1 MATEERE
8 VKVAGE
14 LYLHVGNSGAKFRV
28 LQREGFPALEI
39 RTSAFGNLV
48 QLTTVYTNNEDLRRL
63 GEMLVAASE
72 QVLGEPY
79 VHQARSQRWR
89 DEHEHIDIDEDGDVG
104 VKDVE

>member
-28 LQREGFPALEI
+28 TDRFGPTLEVH
-39 RTSAFGNLV
+39 TGAFGNLSQDMV
-48 QLTTVYTNNEDLRRL
+48 IHTNNEDLRRL

-72 QVLGEPY
+72 QDLGEPY
-79 VHQARSQRWR
+79 IHQARSRVWR
-89 DEHEHIDIDEDGDVG
+89 EEHEHSDIEDGEDWE
-104 VKDVE
+104 KSIE